1 MSGIMDVGKYF
12 ESLTKESYRAYEL
25 AKQAR
30 AKGFDPTDD
39 VEIALTKDVASRVE
53 GLLELKGIGDTIRA
67 LEKAGKNREQIAVE
81 LVKEITNGKL
91 LSYPTLGQ
99 RVEMAVRVGVAILT
113 EGVLVAPT
121 EGIVK
126 VEINPND
133 DGSQYVSI
141 YFAGPIRSAGAST
154 AAMSVVLTD
163 IARLEANLG
172 TYKPTEEEI
181 ERIVEEIE
189 LYESRVAHMQY
200 YPPEEHIKIIY
211 GSCPICIDGESTSDE
226 EVSVHRNLPRMKT
239 NRVRGGIPLVVCEGI
254 AQKAAKLKK
263 RIDKLGLKDWGFMS
277 KIVKVKQKAKEGEKD
292 SIEVKPDPAYLE
304 GTIAGRPI
312 FAYPSRKGGFRLRY
326 GRSFTNGIMAKN
338 LPAAAMALCDDFIA
352 CGTHLKMERPGKGAV
367 FSGHDGLEPPVVKL
381 RNGDVVKVRT
391 IEQAMELRDRVSEII
406 FLGDVLCAYGDFLK
420 SNSPLMPPGYCQ
432 EWWELDV
439 KAKGAEPNAP
449 KSADE
454 AFAFAKKT
462 GTPLH
467 PDFLHFWNDI
477 SKEELSALVDYLAS
491 GSFDGNG
498 LKLARKPEKRLLE
511 LICVE
516 HKMMGDEV
524 VVEGDNAKSLLMTL
538 GAADMMPDSI
548 SRHKEALASAQSNLE
563 FLSLVSGVKIKDKAG
578 TYIGGRMG
586 RPEKAKERMLNCSPN
601 VLFPSGRNAIRN
613 LNKLYQL
620 MKANGRDSTPS
631 EAAAYRCNACGKVN
645 AYRKCIYC
653 GGETTKLYRCA
664 VCGRET
670 LKETHCEK
678 ASLPYKEIDMD
689 LMNVYEMTRERLG
702 FSSDDIKGVEGL
714 MSSSKIPE
722 RLEKGFL
729 RAKHGVFIFK
739 DGTSRFDATDM
750 PLTHFI
756 PRDIGVSVE
765 RARELGY
772 EKDYLGNPLERD
784 DQVVPLMLQDII
796 LADSG
801 AKYLAKVA
809 NFIDDMLVSL
819 YGLEP
824 FYRIAKKDDL
834 IGHLV
839 IGLSPHTSAG
849 VIGRIIGFTKS
860 NVGYAHPFY
869 QTAKRRNCFCGDEKI
884 LVNDGKQYNLMTMQ
898 ELVEFNLAGKTEKDD
913 FGTVYKKVSG
923 LKTFAF
929 NKKTRKFELCKITHV
944 SRHPAP
950 ERLTRIKTKSGRN
963 IVVTKDHPFPDKNCK
978 KVAASQS
985 KELLTPWAIDNN
997 FIRDVDTFSF
1007 LSLKNDSNVMVRT
1020 EKDVFNRNRPLSR
1033 ISKDL
1038 KIPYKTLTN
1047 YVYRKSYPLEIVKKL
1062 NPKLLKG
1069 SDYLLGRRRD
1079 GISIKPNIKLN
1090 EDFFSLLGFYVAE
1103 GYVKKYQK
1111 ETCQVSITAA
1121 KKWSRKFLEK
1131 KITDVFGLRSS
1142 ISKDTVTICSSFVL
1156 DLFNNFQIGGNAR
1169 TKKVPEILYSLPK
1182 RKIAAF
1188 LRGYFSGDG
1197 SCSLG
1202 TTLETNVTSVN
1213 KNLIDGVSYL
1223 LMFFGIKHSIR
1234 EENRMINSKIILDFY
1249 GKPKRLHSYKIR
1261 MYGEE
1266 ARKFIEEVGFVGEKQ
1281 KDAEKMLKKWL
1292 SKKRSPRSL
1301 LNGNSFVDTVIEKRT
1316 IKNSERYVYSLTVE
1330 KHHNLICS
1338 GVTAFQCDGDEDAV
1352 MLLMDGFL
1360 NFSKKFLSSNR
1371 GGTMDAPL
1379 VLSITLNPKEVDDES
1394 HDMEMLD
1401 ERHYPLE
1408 FYEAAEAITMPGD
1421 VKLKRI
1427 KDILETEDVYGE
1439 IPFTHPM
1446 SSISLGPTRT
1456 KYVQLKSIPEKIA
1469 AQVNV
1474 MGKIRAVDIKDAM
1487 EKLILSHFIPDIYG
1501 NLRRFSRQSMRCKKC
1516 NAIYRRVPLSGK
1528 CMKCGSEL
1536 ILTIYQGTIEKYLE
1550 IAKKIS
1556 LDYGLP
1562 FYMVQRL
1569 DLVAKEIESVFNSK
1583 SRQKGIGDFM

>member
-30 AKGFDPTDD
+30 AKGLDPTDD

-53 GLLELKGIGDTIRA
+53 GLLELKGIGDSIRKM
-67 LEKAGKNREQIAVE
+67 EKEGKDRFTIAVE
-81 LVKEITNGKL
+81 MTKAIARGEL
-91 LSYPTLGQ
+91 LSYPT
-99 RVEMAVRVGVAILT
+99 VELRLDMGVRVGVAILT

-126 VEINPND
+126 VEINKNE
-133 DGSQYVSI
+133 DGTSYVSI

-211 GSCPICIDGESTSDE
+211 GNCPICIDGESTSDE

-292 SIEVKPDPAYLE
+292 SIEVKPDPTYLE
-304 GTIAGRPI
+304 GTVAGRPI

-338 LPAAAMALCDDFIA
+338 LHAATMALCDDFIA

-381 RNGDVVKVRT
+381 RNGDVVKVKT
-391 IEQAMELRDRVSEII
+391 IEQAIELRDRVSEII

-432 EWWELDV
+432 EWWALDV
-439 KAKGAEPNAP
+439 KAKGAEPVLP
-449 KSADE
+449 KTADE
-454 AFAFAKKT
+454 AFIFAKKT

-477 SKEELSALVDYLAS
+477 SKEELSALIDYLVS
-491 GSFDGNG
+491 GSFDGKE

-511 LICVE
+511 LMCVE
-516 HKMMGDEV
+516 HRLMGDEV
-524 VVEGDNAKSLLMTL
+524 VVEGENATSLLLTL

-548 SRHKEALASAQSNLE
+548 ARHKGALSNAQSNLE
-563 FLSLVSGVKIKDKAG
+563 FLSSVSGVKIKDKAG

-620 MKANGRDSTPS
+620 MKANGKDSTPS
-631 EAAAYRCNACGKVN
+631 EAAAYRCNACEKVN

-689 LMNVYEMTRERLG
+689 LMNVYEMAREKLG

-765 RARELGY
+765 RIRELGY

-784 DQVVPLMLQDII
+784 DQIVPLMLQDII

-809 NFIDDMLVSL
+809 NFIDDMLINL

-869 QTAKRRNCFCGDEKI
+869 QTAKRRNC
-884 LVNDGKQYNLMTMQ
+884 
-898 ELVEFNLAGKTEKDD
+898 
-913 FGTVYKKVSG
+913 
-923 LKTFAF
+923 
-929 NKKTRKFELCKITHV
+929 
-944 SRHPAP
+944 
-950 ERLTRIKTKSGRN
+950 
-963 IVVTKDHPFPDKNCK
+963 
-978 KVAASQS
+978 
-985 KELLTPWAIDNN
+985 
-997 FIRDVDTFSF
+997 
-1007 LSLKNDSNVMVRT
+1007 
-1020 EKDVFNRNRPLSR
+1020 
-1033 ISKDL
+1033 
-1038 KIPYKTLTN
+1038 
-1047 YVYRKSYPLEIVKKL
+1047 
-1062 NPKLLKG
+1062 
-1069 SDYLLGRRRD
+1069 
-1079 GISIKPNIKLN
+1079 
-1090 EDFFSLLGFYVAE
+1090 
-1103 GYVKKYQK
+1103 
-1111 ETCQVSITAA
+1111 
-1121 KKWSRKFLEK
+1121 
-1131 KITDVFGLRSS
+1131 
-1142 ISKDTVTICSSFVL
+1142 
-1156 DLFNNFQIGGNAR
+1156 
-1169 TKKVPEILYSLPK
+1169 
-1182 RKIAAF
+1182 
-1188 LRGYFSGDG
+1188 
-1197 SCSLG
+1197 
-1202 TTLETNVTSVN
+1202 
-1213 KNLIDGVSYL
+1213 
-1223 LMFFGIKHSIR
+1223 
-1234 EENRMINSKIILDFY
+1234 
-1249 GKPKRLHSYKIR
+1249 
-1261 MYGEE
+1261 
-1266 ARKFIEEVGFVGEKQ
+1266 
-1281 KDAEKMLKKWL
+1281 
-1292 SKKRSPRSL
+1292 
-1301 LNGNSFVDTVIEKRT
+1301 
-1316 IKNSERYVYSLTVE
+1316 
-1330 KHHNLICS
+1330 
-1338 GVTAFQCDGDEDAV
+1338 DGDEDAI

-1394 HDMEMLD
+1394 HDIEMLD
-1401 ERHYPLE
+1401 ERHYPLA

-1427 KDILETEDVYGE
+1427 KDILEMEDVYGE

-1446 SSISLGPTRT
+1446 SSISLGPVRT

-1516 NAIYRRVPLSGK
+1516 NTIYRRVPLSGK

-1536 ILTIYQGTIEKYLE
+1536 LLTIYQGTIEKYLE

-1569 DLVAKEIESVFNSK
+1569 DLVGKEIESVFNSK